1 MTTLATVSPLLTAF
15 GIAVVVTALHRRVR
29 PQLAA
34 ALLTGGILAVTV
46 AVVPT
51 LVVLA
56 VGFLVHLPLLGGG
69 IEWCRSVLGIHASV
83 DPWLG
88 AAATG
93 LLTLGAVRFAR
104 SVRAWR
110 RHRCAEAGAFAL
122 VNSDDWF
129 AYSLPGPGRR
139 IAVSSGLVEALDGD
153 ELAVVLAHERG
164 HARHRHDRHLLA
176 AELAA
181 SLVPPL
187 EWLRRRLRFALE
199 RWADEEAVD
208 AAGGDR
214 ERVALTLAKVA
225 LGRSEA
231 PRPVA
236 AFNGLGVVAR
246 MEALLRPQPLR
257 HEGFWVSAIGLG
269 VVAVTLSAAV
279 QAHHVVALLVTLCP
293 G

>member
-1 MTTLATVSPLLTAF
+1 MTALATVSPLLTAF
-15 GIAVVVTALHRRVR
+15 AIAVAVTALHRRVR

-34 ALLTGGILAVTV
+34 ALLTGGILAVAV

-51 LVVLA
+51 LLVLA

-69 IEWCRSVLGIHASV
+69 IEWCRSVLGLHASV

-88 AAATG
+88 AAATA
-93 LLTLGAVRFAR
+93 LLALGAVRAVR

-110 RHRCAEAGAFAL
+110 RHRCAEGGALAL
-122 VNSDDWF
+122 VSSDDWF

-139 IAVSSGLVEALDGD
+139 IAVSSGLVEALDRD

-187 EWLRRRLRFALE
+187 EWLRRRLRYALE
-199 RWADEEAVD
+199 RWADEEAVH
-208 AAGGDR
+208 AADGDR
-214 ERVALTLAKVA
+214 KRVAFTLAKVA
-225 LGRSEA
+225 LGPSET
-231 PRPVA
+231 PGPLA
-236 AFNGLGVVAR
+236 AFNGLGVAAR
-246 MEALLRPQPLR
+246 VEALLRPQPLR
-257 HEGFWVSAIGLG
+257 HEGLWTSTIGLG
-269 VVAVTLSAAV
+269 VAAVTLSAAV

>member
-1 MTTLATVSPLLTAF
+1 MTALATVSPLLTAF
-15 GIAVVVTALHRRVR
+15 AIAVAVTALHRRVR
-29 PQLAA
+29 PQLAVT
-34 ALLTGGILAVTV
+34 LMTGGILAVAV

-51 LVVLA
+51 LVVLT

-69 IEWCRSVLGIHASV
+69 FEWCRAVLGFHASV
-83 DPWLG
+83 NPWLG
-88 AAATG
+88 AAASG
-93 LLTLGAVRFAR
+93 LLALGTVRAVR
-104 SVRAWR
+104 SVRAWH
-110 RHRCAEAGAFAL
+110 RHRCGEAGAVAL
-122 VNSDDWF
+122 VDSDDWF
-129 AYSLPGPGRR
+129 AYSLPGPGQR
-139 IAVSSGLVEALDGD
+139 IALSSGLVEALDGD

-214 ERVALTLAKVA
+214 ERVAFTLAKVA
-225 LGRSEA
+225 LGPSET
-231 PRPVA
+231 PRTVA
-236 AFNGLGVVAR
+236 AFNGLGVAAR
-246 MEALLRPQPLR
+246 VEALLRPQPLR
-257 HEGFWVSAIGLG
+257 HEGLWTSTIGVG
-269 VVAVTLSAAV
+269 VGAVALAAAV
-279 QAHHVVALLVTLCP
+279 QAHHVAALLVTLCP

>member
-1 MTTLATVSPLLTAF
+1 MTALATVSPLLVALA
-15 GIAVVVTALHRRVR
+15 IAVGVTALHRRVR

-34 ALLTGGILAVTV
+34 ALLTGGILAVAV

-56 VGFLVHLPLLGGG
+56 VGFLAHLPLLGGG
-69 IEWCRSVLGIHASV
+69 FEWCRAVLGFHASV
-83 DPWLG
+83 NPWLG

-93 LLTLGAVRFAR
+93 LLALGAIRAAR
-104 SVRAWR
+104 SVRAWQ
-110 RHRCAEAGAFAL
+110 RHRCAEAGALAL

-153 ELAVVLAHERG
+153 ELEVVLAHERG

-199 RWADEEAVD
+199 RWADEVAVD

-214 ERVALTLAKVA
+214 EHVAFTLAKVA
-225 LGRSEA
+225 LGPSEA
-231 PRPVA
+231 PRTVA
-236 AFNGLGVVAR
+236 AFNGLGVAAR
-246 MEALLRPQPLR
+246 VEALLRPQPLR
-257 HEGFWVSAIGLG
+257 HEGLWTSAIGLG
-269 VVAVTLSAAV
+269 VAAVALSAVV
-279 QAHHVVALLVTLCP
+279 QAHHVAALLVTLCP

>member
-1 MTTLATVSPLLTAF
+1 MTALALVAPLLTAMA
-15 GIAVVVTALHRRVR
+15 IAVGVTALHRRVR

-34 ALLTGGILAVTV
+34 ALLTGGILGVAV

-69 IEWCRSVLGIHASV
+69 FEWCRVVLGFHASV
-83 DPWLG
+83 NPWLG
-88 AAATG
+88 VAATG
-93 LLTLGAVRFAR
+93 VLVVGAVRAVR

-110 RHRCAEAGAFAL
+110 RHRCVEAGAVAL
-122 VNSDDWF
+122 VDSDDWF

-139 IAVSSGLVEALDGD
+139 IAVSSGLVDGLDGD
-153 ELAVVLAHERG
+153 ELEVVLAHERG

-181 SLVPPL
+181 CLVPPL

-208 AAGGDR
+208 AAGCNR
-214 ERVALTLAKVA
+214 ERVAFTLAKVA
-225 LGRSEA
+225 LGPSNTPQA
-231 PRPVA
+231 VA
-236 AFNGLGVVAR
+236 AFNGLGVAAR
-246 MEALLRPQPLR
+246 VEALLRPQQLR
-257 HEGFWVSAIGLG
+257 HEGLWTSTIGLG
-269 VVAVTLSAAV
+269 VVAVALAAAV
-279 QAHHVVALLVTLCP
+279 QAHHVADLLVTLCP